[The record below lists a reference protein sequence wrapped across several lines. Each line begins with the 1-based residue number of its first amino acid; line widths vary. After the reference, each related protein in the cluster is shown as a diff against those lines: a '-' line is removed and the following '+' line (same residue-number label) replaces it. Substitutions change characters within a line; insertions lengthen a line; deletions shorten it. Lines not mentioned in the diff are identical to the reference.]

1 LSVEWVAAVF
11 GRFCHALAAQPFV
24 LLFLVLAGGY
34 ALGRATFKGVSL
46 GATASTL
53 VLALGFSLVS
63 AEAFNVK
70 YAIPDFAGTV
80 FFNLFMFSVGM
91 KVGPQFVSGLRRD
104 AGKFI
109 ILALIVPALS
119 VAIMFALRAMFN
131 LAPGMIAGIFAGSN
145 TATPGLGAAQTAYA
159 SVAGGMLRGEPVS
172 EVVANMSTA
181 FAFAY
186 CISTVLFVVVTKL
199 PDMLGRDTPAAARA
213 LEAQLRGD
221 SSAPLPGSAEEFIRS
236 GPAQVGVRSY
246 TIENPDA
253 IGRRLDD
260 LRRTYPLIAVER
272 ILRGDK
278 FLEPVDNLVLQAHD
292 TLALHGTL
300 PRLLRAGSR
309 IGPEVAAALPEDLG
323 EQTVDI
329 VVQRGGMAGET
340 LLELASG
347 LGHGLTLNA
356 MFRAGDQIPWG
367 AETRVQ
373 RGDVL
378 RVTGTAWRIKQVER
392 EVGSIVRPSLST
404 DVVTLALGLALGGLV
419 GMITIPIGAVRIT
432 LGAAVGLLL
441 VGIALSTLRTYNP
454 ALGGPYPESARQVF
468 EDTGLNVF
476 VAILG
481 INSGAGV
488 LKAIESGAL
497 GPIIAGCL
505 FVGLIPPFI
514 AWFVGRRWMRMNDA
528 LLLGAVAGARC
539 NSAGLRAAQETTHST
554 VPAISYPVT
563 FAISNVL
570 FTTLTYVFALL
581 D

>member
-1 LSVEWVAAVF
+1 MDWIAALF
-11 GRFCHALAAQPFV
+11 GRICHALAAQPFV

-34 ALGRATFKGVSL
+34 ALGRVTFKGVSL

-53 VLALGFSLVS
+53 IIALGFSLLS
-63 AEAFNVK
+63 AQGARVK
-70 YAIPDFAGTV
+70 YSIPDFAGTV

-104 AGKFI
+104 AKNFI
-109 ILALIVPALS
+109 ILALMLSTLS
-119 VAIMFALRAMFN
+119 VVLMFVLRAVFD
-131 LAPGMIAGIFAGSN
+131 LAPGMAAGIFAGSN

-159 SVAGGMLRGEPVS
+159 SATEGMLRGQPVS
-172 EVVANMSTA
+172 EVLANMSTA

-186 CISTVLFVVVTKL
+186 CISTVLFVIMLKL
-199 PDMLGRDTPAAARA
+199 PDMLGRNTPAAARA
-213 LEAQLRGD
+213 FEEQLRGD
-221 SSAPLPGSAEEFIRS
+221 VSAPLPGSANEFIRS
-236 GPAQVGVRSY
+236 GPEQTGVRSY
-246 TIENPDA
+246 AIENPDA
-253 IGRRLDD
+253 IGRRLGE
-260 LRRTYPLIAVER
+260 LRRTYPLIAIER
-272 ILRGDK
+272 ILRGGEL
-278 FLEPVDNLVLQAHD
+278 LEPVDSLVLQAHD

-309 IGPEVAAALPEDLG
+309 IGPEVAAALPEELG

-329 VVQRGGMAGET
+329 VVQRGAMAGES
-340 LLELASG
+340 LLELARG
-347 LGHGLTLNA
+347 LGHGLTMNA

-367 AETRVQ
+367 ADTRVQ

-378 RVTGTAWRIKQVER
+378 RVTGTQWRIKQLER
-392 EVGSIVRPSLST
+392 EIGSIVRPSLST
-404 DVVTLALGLALGGLV
+404 DIVTLALGLALGGLV
-419 GMITIPIGAVRIT
+419 GMITIPLGAVRIT

-454 ALGGPYPESARQVF
+454 ALGGPYPEAARQMF
-468 EDTGLNVF
+468 EDTGLTVF

-488 LKAIESGAL
+488 LKAIGSGAL
-497 GPIIAGCL
+497 GPIIIGCL
-505 FVGLIPPFI
+505 VVGLIPPLV
-514 AWFVGRRWMRMNDA
+514 AWFIGRRWLRMNDA

-539 NSAGLRAAQETTHST
+539 CSAGLRAGQETTHSA

-570 FTTLTYVFALL
+570 FTTLTYVFALIG
-581 D
+581 

>member
-1 LSVEWVAAVF
+1 MNWVAAFF
-11 GRFCHALAAQPFV
+11 GRICHALAAQPFV

-34 ALGRATFKGVSL
+34 ALGRVRFKGVSL

-53 VLALGFSLVS
+53 LIALGFSLVS
-63 AEAFNVK
+63 AQAADTK
-70 YAIPDFAGTV
+70 YAIPDFAGTI

-91 KVGPQFVSGLRRD
+91 KVGPQFVAGLRRD

-109 ILALIVPALS
+109 ILALLVPALS
-119 VAIMFALRAMFN
+119 VAIMFALRAVFD
-131 LAPGMIAGIFAGSN
+131 LAPGMVAGIFAGSN

-159 SVAGGMLRGEPVS
+159 SAAGGVLHGEPVS
-172 EVVANMSTA
+172 DVLANMSTA

-186 CISTVLFVVVTKL
+186 CISTVLFVVVVKL
-199 PDMLGRDTPAAARA
+199 PDMLGRNTPAAARA

-221 SSAPLPGSAEEFIRS
+221 SSEPLPGSAEEFIRS
-236 GPAQVGVRSY
+236 GPAHIGVRSY
-246 TIENPDA
+246 AIENPDA
-253 IGRRLDD
+253 VGRRLGD
-260 LRRTYPLIAVER
+260 LRRTYPLVAIER
-272 ILRGDK
+272 ILRGGEL
-278 FLEPVDNLVLQAHD
+278 LEPVDTLVLQAHD

-309 IGPEVAAALPEDLG
+309 IGPEVAAALPDELG

-329 VVQRGGMAGET
+329 VVHRSAMAGET
-340 LLELASG
+340 LLELARG
-347 LGHGLTLNA
+347 LGHGLALNA
-356 MFRAGDQIPWG
+356 MFRAGDQIPFG

-378 RVTGTAWRIKQVER
+378 RVTGTAWRIKQLAR
-392 EVGSIVRPSLST
+392 EVGRIVRPSIST
-404 DVVTLALGLALGGLV
+404 DIVTLALGLALGGLV

-488 LKAIESGAL
+488 LKAVESGAL
-497 GPIIAGCL
+497 VPILAGCL

-514 AWFVGRRWMRMNDA
+514 AWFVGRRWMRMNEA

-539 NSAGLRAAQETTHST
+539 NSAGLRAGQETTHST

-563 FAISNVL
+563 FAISNIL
-570 FTTLTYVFALL
+570 FTTRTYVFALI